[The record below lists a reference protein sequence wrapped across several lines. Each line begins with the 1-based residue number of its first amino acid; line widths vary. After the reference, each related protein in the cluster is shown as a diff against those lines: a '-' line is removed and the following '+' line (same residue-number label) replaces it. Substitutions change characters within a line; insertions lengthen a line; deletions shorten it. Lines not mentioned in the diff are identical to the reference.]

1 MINYELRKAIKE
13 SGFKHWQVADMLNV
27 SEATFVRKL
36 RRELSIAEKEK
47 ILNAIK
53 NKGGM

>member
-36 RRELSIAEKEK
+36 RRELSVPEKEK
-47 ILNAIK
+47 ILNIIK
-53 NKGGM
+53 MNGGM

>member
-1 MINYELRKAIKE
+1 MLNYEIRKAIKE

-47 ILNAIK
+47 ILNVIK
-53 NKGGM
+53 TKGGM